1 MHGSSAPLGSKSENE
16 NYTPFASEGVVLI
29 GETTEYS
36 SYGGVFVF

>member
-1 MHGSSAPLGSKSENE
+1 MHGSSAPLGSKSE